1 MPAGVKRRSAFKAA
15 GPGDLCPRDRR
26 PAGVRR
32 ADDRSGEALVPVGVG
47 QLRYGQD
54 RVTEVAALLRPR

>member
-1 MPAGVKRRSAFKAA
+1 MR
-15 GPGDLCPRDRR
+15 CR